1 MSTSA
6 APCRCPYR
14 ILVADEFPLVRRGL
28 RVLLGS
34 DPDLEVCGEVSN
46 DREVLSLAS
55 MKKLDLIIMGL
66 ARIEGLKAIASIR
79 DACPE
84 ARIIAM
90 HTEEDSIQGALNSG
104 AHGYILRSDDES
116 ELLAAI
122 QQLRLHRAFPSW
134 KIHELKTRSTARY
147 QKADDKSEH
156 ELTKREIE
164 IVRLLALGNSNKEV
178 AVKLN
183 LSTRTVEGHRN
194 HIMHKMSF
202 SNFSELVRFAI
213 RKRLVTA

>member
-1 MSTSA
+1 M
-6 APCRCPYR
+6 
-14 ILVADEFPLVRRGL
+14 RRGL

-46 DREVLSLAS
+46 DREVLPLAS
-55 MKKLDLIIMGL
+55 MKKPDLIIMGL
-66 ARIEGLKAIASIR
+66 TRIEGLKTIASIR
-79 DACPE
+79 DACPG

-90 HTEEDSIQGALNSG
+90 HTEEGSIQGVLDSG

-122 QQLRLHRAFPSW
+122 QHLRLHSEFPSG
-134 KIHELKTRSTARY
+134 KIHEVKTRSTARY
-147 QKADDKSEH
+147 QKTHDKSEH
-156 ELTKREIE
+156 ELTKRESE

-194 HIMHKMSF
+194 HIMHKMRF

-213 RKRLVTA
+213 RKRLVTV

>member
-1 MSTSA
+1 
-6 APCRCPYR
+6 
-14 ILVADEFPLVRRGL
+14 VRRGL

-34 DPDLEVCGEVSN
+34 DRDLEVCGEVSN
-46 DREVLSLAS
+46 GREVLPLAS
-55 MKKLDLIIMGL
+55 MKKPDLIIMGL
-66 ARIEGLKAIASIR
+66 TRIEGLKAIASIR
-79 DACPE
+79 DA
-84 ARIIAM
+84 
-90 HTEEDSIQGALNSG
+90 
-104 AHGYILRSDDES
+104 
-116 ELLAAI
+116 
-122 QQLRLHRAFPSW
+122 HR
-134 KIHELKTRSTARY
+134 
-147 QKADDKSEH
+147 SEH